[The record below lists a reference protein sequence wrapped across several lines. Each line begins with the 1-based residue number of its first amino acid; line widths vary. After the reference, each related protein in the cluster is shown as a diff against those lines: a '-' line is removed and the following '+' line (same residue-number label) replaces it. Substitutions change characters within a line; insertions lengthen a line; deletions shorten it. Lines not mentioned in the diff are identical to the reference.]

1 MATGE
6 KQQTLIQS
14 ILSFVGEAFFLTQYA
29 FHVGFVP
36 ALRQWRTQMGMFRH
50 TMTAAGGNS
59 HEANVNLY
67 RIEQSYIALLFPPSL
82 LQGAILFMRLQAA
95 WLDGLLKRP
104 PAEARAALEAVPEWV
119 VHDLCYFVDVVIA
132 LYPEDL
138 ALQPLTPF
146 VLALAGVLRAGSAAL
161 GQGGG
166 GRLIRS
172 PLVLAKVVKLL
183 HDLVVPPNKRRKES
197 SWGGGNATARL
208 SESVLGHEQVRTA
221 LPLPLIGVYAAV
233 SAVEGLDAD
242 AVEAEGFNKYGT
254 RDDTNALL
262 LQLWQIADG
271 RAAICAI
278 VDQAEGEGGAKLAR
292 ANDLFISMYNMGRSP
307 QLWEDPDVFDPQRWD
322 RPFTNPE
329 VKGWAGYDPDKRTGI
344 NIEQG
349 GLWVANL
356 EIATDHA
363 MLPFGAGARKCV
375 GDQFAL
381 LEAAVS
387 VVMLLRRFEFELSM
401 DPVYPE
407 KFDDNNPDKSI
418 GMVGMKAA
426 ATIHTAT
433 GLFCKVKERF
443 PGETDLPPLQA
454 PVREKKKRAADE
466 PQEVLV

>member
-1 MATGE
+1 MPEVQKVIAETLRMWPAPPLLIRCATEVRGPR
-6 KQQTLIQS
+6 
-14 ILSFVGEAFFLTQYA
+14 AA
-29 FHVGFVP
+29 P
-36 ALRQWRTQMGMFRH
+36 AS
-50 TMTAAGGNS
+50 TAARS
-59 HEANVNLY
+59 S
-67 RIEQSYIALLFPPSL
+67 R
-82 LQGAILFMRLQAA
+82 
-95 WLDGLLKRP
+95 
-104 PAEARAALEAVPEWV
+104 ARTTSSSRCTTW
-119 VHDLCYFVDVVIA
+119 
-132 LYPEDL
+132 
-138 ALQPLTPF
+138 
-146 VLALAGVLRAGSAAL
+146 
-161 GQGGG
+161 G
-166 GRLIRS
+166 GRRS
-172 PLVLAKVVKLL
+172 C
-183 HDLVVPPNKRRKES
+183 
-197 SWGGGNATARL
+197 G
-208 SESVLGHEQVRTA
+208 RTH
-221 LPLPLIGVYAAV
+221 
-233 SAVEGLDAD
+233 
-242 AVEAEGFNKYGT
+242 
-254 RDDTNALL
+254 
-262 LQLWQIADG
+262 
-271 RAAICAI
+271 
-278 VDQAEGEGGAKLAR
+278 
-292 ANDLFISMYNMGRSP
+292 
-307 QLWEDPDVFDPQRWD
+307 VFDPQRWD

-363 MLPFGAGARKCV
+363 MLPFGAGARKRV

>member
-1 MATGE
+1 MAHDHPASDTPPRYSSGHRYATVE
-6 KQQTLIQS
+6 DIKKMPEVQKVIAETLRMW
-14 ILSFVGEAFFLTQYA
+14 
-29 FHVGFVP
+29 P
-36 ALRQWRTQMGMFRH
+36 APP
-50 TMTAAGGNS
+50 
-59 HEANVNLY
+59 
-67 RIEQSYIALLFPPSL
+67 LLIRC
-82 LQGAILFMRLQAA
+82 AT
-95 WLDGLLKRP
+95 
-104 PAEARAALEAVPEWV
+104 EAVTWPE
-119 VHDLCYFVDVVIA
+119 
-132 LYPEDL
+132 
-138 ALQPLTPF
+138 
-146 VLALAGVLRAGSAAL
+146 
-161 GQGGG
+161 GGTG
-166 GRLIRS
+166 I
-172 PLVLAKVVKLL
+172 
-183 HDLVVPPNKRRKES
+183 D
-197 SWGGGNATARL
+197 
-208 SESVLGHEQVRTA
+208 
-221 LPLPLIGVYAAV
+221 
-233 SAVEGLDAD
+233 
-242 AVEAEGFNKYGT
+242 
-254 RDDTNALL
+254 
-262 LQLWQIADG
+262 
-271 RAAICAI
+271 
-278 VDQAEGEGGAKLAR
+278 GGAKLAR